1 MLTTLIAATLM
12 QGESFTE
19 DFSAYNAS
27 FKMVR
32 IPDGEHKGTKIT
44 GLYAA
49 ATELTWEV
57 YEIWYLQKDQ
67 TIQEQT
73 SVRPDAIS
81 RPSRPYAV
89 IFTGFGHHEF
99 PAICISLNSAQE
111 FCKWLSKK
119 TGKSYRLPTRA
130 EWEYLADVAPEKPDE
145 TSWHWD
151 NADDTTHKV
160 AQKSANKFGLFDCY
174 GNTAEWTLEKD
185 GTAGVAGGSWKTKP
199 AELKQD
205 YWQASTPK
213 WNEADPQT
221 PKSKWWLANGQFIGL
236 RLVCTK

>member
-1 MLTTLIAATLM
+1 MLTTLLAAAIFQQETFV
-12 QGESFTE
+12 ESFPSQVT
-19 DFSAYNAS
+19 S

-32 IPDGEHKGTKIT
+32 IPDGENRGTTIK

-49 ATELTWEV
+49 QTELPWEV
-57 YEIWYLQKDQ
+57 YEIWYLQRDQ

-73 SVRPDAIS
+73 SVRPETIS

-89 IFTGFGHHEF
+89 IFTGFGHHEY
-99 PAICISLNSAQE
+99 PAICVSLNSAIE
-111 FCKWLSKK
+111 FCKWLSTK

-130 EWEYLADVAPEKPDE
+130 EWEYLAGAAPSNPDE

-151 NADDTTHKV
+151 NAEDTTHKV
-160 AQKSANKFGLFDCY
+160 ATKKANANGLFDCF
-174 GNTAEWTLEKD
+174 GNVAEWTLDKENVH
-185 GTAGVAGGSWKTKP
+185 GVAGGSWKTKP
-199 AELKQD
+199 ADLKPG
-205 YWQASTPK
+205 YWQEYSPK

-236 RLVCTK
+236 RVVCTK